1 MEVPADYPS
10 SFFITFAM
18 SGRGGKALTL
28 VAVGAIGWYTGVKF
42 WQPIIVYVL
51 YAIWVGFILTESEQL
66 KKDGNLRDDVY
77 VKDYSDQPKSW
88 QDVKDKVK
96 ETLHPGVDFDKKP
109 EDSPVSE
116 AGK

>member
-1 MEVPADYPS
+1 MEGPADYPS

-42 WQPIIVYVL
+42 WQPIIV
-51 YAIWVGFILTESEQL
+51 EQL

>member
-1 MEVPADYPS
+1 MKDPADYPS

-42 WQPIIVYVL
+42 WQPIIV
-51 YAIWVGFILTESEQL
+51 EQL

>member
-1 MEVPADYPS
+1 
-10 SFFITFAM
+10 M

-42 WQPIIVYVL
+42 WQPIIV
-51 YAIWVGFILTESEQL
+51 EQL

-116 AGK
+116 AEK

>member
-1 MEVPADYPS
+1 MKDPAGYPS

-42 WQPIIVYVL
+42 WQPIIV
-51 YAIWVGFILTESEQL
+51 EQL

-109 EDSPVSE
+109 EDLPVSE
-116 AGK
+116 AEK

>member
-1 MEVPADYPS
+1 MKDPADYPS

-51 YAIWVGFILTESEQL
+51 YPI
-66 KKDGNLRDDVY
+66 
-77 VKDYSDQPKSW
+77 
-88 QDVKDKVK
+88 
-96 ETLHPGVDFDKKP
+96 
-109 EDSPVSE
+109 
-116 AGK
+116 